1 MFWYGDFKA
10 TPHTT
15 VQKSGGK
22 GGGTKTSNTTFS
34 YSASLM
40 LGLCENQIKKIGL
53 IWVDKEQ
60 FVPKQEGTITLD
72 PIDQLIRVSVVLIV
86 VLPNNP
92 PIYLSLFIRKNPA
105 IRRAKLPFV
114 PSCIITP

>member
-1 MFWYGDFKA
+1 MRIQQSAYGLCQPLIYGKTRVAANMIWFDYFKA

-22 GGGTKTSNTTFS
+22 GGGAKTRNTTFS

-40 LGLCENQIKKIGL
+40 LGLCENQIQKIGL

-60 FVPKQEGTITLD
+60 YVPKQDGSLTLD
-72 PIDQLIRVSVVLIV
+72 PIDQLQFELFDGN
-86 VLPNNP
+86 NNP
-92 PIYLSLFIRKNPA
+92 VWGYKTS
-105 IRRAKLPFV
+105 
-114 PSCIITP
+114 